1 MFVDFARSLASI
13 ATLTA
18 PLFIL
23 VGIGYGLSRSG
34 RWPKVVSDALTRF
47 VFAVAVPALLFRLM
61 ADFSRLPSVDARLL
75 LAYFGGCGITYVI
88 ARFVGGRAFRMDGA
102 SQSVFGMGTVFS
114 NIVLLGLP
122 ITKVALGEAS
132 LPAVSLILVFNSFT
146 LWTVVTISIEW
157 ARNRDVS
164 LRGIGRTARDVLANP
179 IVASILLG
187 TGFGFTGLPLPTM
200 LGDTLALIAQ
210 AAVPMS
216 LLVLGMG
223 LAEYGIREGWRESIA
238 ITVLKLALFP
248 SIVLAIAWAI
258 GLPAR
263 ETQAVVMAAAL
274 PVGANVYLMARQF
287 GTLEGPVAASLV
299 LTTLVA
305 AFTTPLVIALLA

>member
-1 MFVDFARSLASI
+1 MFVDFARSLAGI

-23 VGIGYGLSRSG
+23 VAIGYGLSRSG

-47 VFAVAVPALLFRLM
+47 VFAVAVPALLFRQM
-61 ADFSRLPSVDARLL
+61 ADFSRLPAVDARLL
-75 LAYFGGCGITYVI
+75 LAYFGGCGITYLL
-88 ARFVGGRAFRMDGA
+88 ARVLAGRAFRMDGA

-122 ITKVALGEAS
+122 IAKVALGEAS
-132 LPAVSLILVFNSFT
+132 LPAVTLILVFNSFT
-146 LWTVVTISIEW
+146 LWTTVTISIEW

-164 LRGIGRTARDVLANP
+164 LRGIGRTARDVLTNP

-187 TGFGFTGLPLPTM
+187 TGFGFTGLPMPGM
-200 LGDTLALIAQ
+200 MSDTLSLIGQ

-238 ITVLKLALFP
+238 IAALKLALFP

-258 GLPAR
+258 GLPPR
-263 ETQAVVMAAAL
+263 ETQAVVMVAAL

-299 LTTLVA
+299 LSTLVA
-305 AFTTPLVIALLA
+305 AFTAPLVIALLA